1 MADIGTFK
9 SVDVRAIWPNEASD
23 FTPWLADHMDLLGEA
38 LGLDL
43 EVERMEA
50 SVGSFSLDI
59 LARDPGSDRKVVI
72 ENQLEATDHDHL
84 GKLLT
89 YAAYF
94 KAHVI
99 VWLAREFRPEHR
111 AVFDWLND
119 RTDEQSAFFAVK
131 VEAWRIDCSAAA
143 PRFVPVASP
152 NEWEHRA
159 PQPDELS
166 ERRQRYRQFFQALID
181 ELREAHQFTNARVGQ
196 PQNWYQ
202 FRTGFPGVAYS
213 ASFSRNGRASIELY
227 IDSGDKD
234 ANENLFDQLLQ
245 RNNDISES
253 LGEEIEWERLDNRR
267 ASRLGVR
274 RPGQIEDNDETLGE
288 IRGWMIEVLLKFR
301 ETFPPHLDELLG

>member
-23 FTPWLADHMDLLGEA
+23 FTPWLAEHMDLLGEA

-50 SVGSFSLDI
+50 SVGPFSLDI
-59 LARDPGSDRKVVI
+59 LARDPGSDRKVVV

-119 RTDEQSAFFAVK
+119 RTDEQSAFLLSRLKLGRSIAQ
-131 VEAWRIDCSAAA
+131 
-143 PRFVPVASP
+143 PQ
-152 NEWEHRA
+152 HRA
-159 PQPDELS
+159 S
-166 ERRQRYRQFFQALID
+166 FQLPRPTSGSIAL
-181 ELREAHQFTNARVGQ
+181 
-196 PQNWYQ
+196 PS
-202 FRTGFPGVAYS
+202 RTSYPRG
-213 ASFSRNGRASIELY
+213 ASDIAS
-227 IDSGDKD
+227 SSKG
-234 ANENLFDQLLQ
+234 
-245 RNNDISES
+245 
-253 LGEEIEWERLDNRR
+253 
-267 ASRLGVR
+267 
-274 RPGQIEDNDETLGE
+274 
-288 IRGWMIEVLLKFR
+288 
-301 ETFPPHLDELLG
+301 